1 MKNMNDNA
9 LLIETVDDAI
19 AALKRKKGSFEEWL
33 ECAQIFARHS
43 MWDYLEEASKRA
55 LESALKRPIKPTL
68 LIEAA
73 QRYTAGS
80 LKVFN
85 SKSEFESNCRK
96 SQKELIALK
105 EVIPIEK
112 KRVHTYLESLT
123 NVLDEI
129 LILLADGS
137 PEALTSIASRLRKRL
152 GRSDLSIRV
161 ADIALR
167 SDPSVIPAYVTR
179 GSAHTDL
186 GDFLNAES
194 DFKFAEKDTKSR
206 PYAIAGYTRLLIKQ
220 GKFVDALEKGDELL
234 LRKVSRPIIF
244 LMAAAAK
251 GAGDHSA
258 FERFLKIAESL
269 PEARSG
275 SGRTLLMRQAIRI
288 LIENRQFNAAR
299 ELIQELA
306 TFDRPSQVKFLTNK
320 LNKESARNM

>member
-1 MKNMNDNA
+1 MNDDA
-9 LLIETVDDAI
+9 LLIKSLDDAI

-33 ECAQIFARHS
+33 ECAQIFAKHS
-43 MWDYLEEASKRA
+43 MWSHLEEASKRA

-73 QRYTAGS
+73 KRYASGS

-96 SQKELIALK
+96 SQKELLALK
-105 EVIPIEK
+105 EVIPIDK
-112 KRVHTYLESLT
+112 KRVHTYLESL
-123 NVLDEI
+123 NDELDEI

-152 GRSDLSIRV
+152 GRSDLAIRV
-161 ADIALR
+161 ADIALH
-167 SDPSVIPAYVTR
+167 SDSSAIPAYVTR

-186 GDFLNAES
+186 GDFLHAES
-194 DFKFAEKDTKSR
+194 DFEFAEKDTKSR
-206 PYAIAGYTRLLIKQ
+206 PYAIAGHTRLLIKQ

-244 LMAAAAK
+244 LMAAATK
-251 GAGDHSA
+251 GAGDHAA

-269 PEARSG
+269 PESTSG

-288 LIENRQFNAAR
+288 LIENRQFDAAR

-306 TFDRPSQVKFLTNK
+306 TFDRPLQVKFLTTK
-320 LNKESARNM
+320 LNKELARS

>member
-1 MKNMNDNA
+1 MNDDA
-9 LLIETVDDAI
+9 LLIQSLDDAI

-33 ECAQIFARHS
+33 ECAQIFAKHS
-43 MWDYLEEASKRA
+43 MWSHLEEASKRA

-73 QRYTAGS
+73 KRYASGS

-96 SQKELIALK
+96 SQKELLALK
-105 EVIPIEK
+105 EVIPIDK
-112 KRVHTYLESLT
+112 KRVHTYLESL
-123 NVLDEI
+123 NDELDEI

-152 GRSDLSIRV
+152 GRSDLAIRV
-161 ADIALR
+161 ADIALH
-167 SDPSVIPAYVTR
+167 SDSSAIPAYVTR

-186 GDFLNAES
+186 GDFLHAES
-194 DFKFAEKDTKSR
+194 DFEFAEKDTKSR
-206 PYAIAGYTRLLIKQ
+206 HYAIAGHTRLLIKQ

-251 GAGDHSA
+251 GAGDHAA

-269 PEARSG
+269 PESTSG
-275 SGRTLLMRQAIRI
+275 SGRTLLMRKAIRI
-288 LIENRQFNAAR
+288 LIENRQFDAAR

-306 TFDRPSQVKFLTNK
+306 TFDRPLQVKFLTTK
-320 LNKESARNM
+320 LNKELARS

>member
-1 MKNMNDNA
+1 MNDDA
-9 LLIETVDDAI
+9 LLIQSLDDAI
-19 AALKRKKGSFEEWL
+19 AALKRKKGSFEELL
-33 ECAQIFARHS
+33 ECAQIFAKHS
-43 MWDYLEEASKRA
+43 MWSHLEEASKRA

-73 QRYTAGS
+73 KRYASGS

-96 SQKELIALK
+96 SQKELLALK
-105 EVIPIEK
+105 EVIPIDK
-112 KRVHTYLESLT
+112 KRVHTYLESL
-123 NVLDEI
+123 NDELDEI

-152 GRSDLSIRV
+152 GRSDLAIRV
-161 ADIALR
+161 ADIALH
-167 SDPSVIPAYVTR
+167 SDSSAIPAYVTR

-186 GDFLNAES
+186 GDFLHAES
-194 DFKFAEKDTKSR
+194 DFEFAEKDTKSR
-206 PYAIAGYTRLLIKQ
+206 PYAIAGHTRLLIKQ

-251 GAGDHSA
+251 GAGDHAA

-269 PEARSG
+269 PESTSG

-288 LIENRQFNAAR
+288 LIENRQFDAAR

-306 TFDRPSQVKFLTNK
+306 TFDRPLQVKFLTTK
-320 LNKESARNM
+320 LNKELARS

>member
-1 MKNMNDNA
+1 MNDDA
-9 LLIETVDDAI
+9 LLIQSLDDAI

-33 ECAQIFARHS
+33 ECAQIFAKHS
-43 MWDYLEEASKRA
+43 MWSHLEEASKRA

-73 QRYTAGS
+73 KRYASGS

-96 SQKELIALK
+96 SQKELLALK
-105 EVIPIEK
+105 EVIPIDK
-112 KRVHTYLESLT
+112 KRVHTYLESL
-123 NVLDEI
+123 NDELDEI

-152 GRSDLSIRV
+152 GRSDLAIRV
-161 ADIALR
+161 ADIALH
-167 SDPSVIPAYVTR
+167 SDSSVIPAYVTR

-186 GDFLNAES
+186 GDFLHAES
-194 DFKFAEKDTKSR
+194 DFEFAEKDTKSR
-206 PYAIAGYTRLLIKQ
+206 PYAIAGHTRLLIKQ

-251 GAGDHSA
+251 GAGDHAA

-269 PEARSG
+269 PESTSG

-288 LIENRQFNAAR
+288 LIENRQFDAAR

-306 TFDRPSQVKFLTNK
+306 TFDRPLQVKFLTTK
-320 LNKESARNM
+320 LNKELARS

>member
-1 MKNMNDNA
+1 MNDDA
-9 LLIETVDDAI
+9 LLIQSLDDAI

-33 ECAQIFARHS
+33 ECAQIFAKHS
-43 MWDYLEEASKRA
+43 MWSHLEEASKRA

-73 QRYTAGS
+73 RRYASGS

-96 SQKELIALK
+96 SQKELLALK
-105 EVIPIEK
+105 EVIPIDK
-112 KRVHTYLESLT
+112 KRVHTYLESL
-123 NVLDEI
+123 NDELDEI

-152 GRSDLSIRV
+152 GRSDLAIRV
-161 ADIALR
+161 ADIALH
-167 SDPSVIPAYVTR
+167 SDSSVIPAYVTR

-186 GDFLNAES
+186 GDFLHAES
-194 DFKFAEKDTKSR
+194 DFEFAEKDTKYR
-206 PYAIAGYTRLLIKQ
+206 PYAIAGHTRLLIKQ

-234 LRKVSRPIIF
+234 LRKVSRQIIF

-269 PEARSG
+269 PESTSG

-288 LIENRQFNAAR
+288 LIENRQFDAAR

-306 TFDRPSQVKFLTNK
+306 TFDRPLQVKFLTTK
-320 LNKESARNM
+320 LNKELARS

>member
-1 MKNMNDNA
+1 MNDDA
-9 LLIETVDDAI
+9 LLIQSLDDAI
-19 AALKRKKGSFEEWL
+19 AALKRKKDSFEEWL
-33 ECAQIFARHS
+33 ECAQIFAKHS
-43 MWDYLEEASKRA
+43 MWSHLEEASKRA

-73 QRYTAGS
+73 RRYASGS

-85 SKSEFESNCRK
+85 SKSEFEYNCRK
-96 SQKELIALK
+96 SQKELLALK
-105 EVIPIEK
+105 EVIPIDK
-112 KRVHTYLESLT
+112 KRVHTYLESL
-123 NVLDEI
+123 NDELDEI

-152 GRSDLSIRV
+152 GRSDLAIRV
-161 ADIALR
+161 ADIALQ
-167 SDPSVIPAYVTR
+167 SDSSVIPAYVTR

-186 GDFLNAES
+186 GDFLHAES
-194 DFKFAEKDTKSR
+194 DFEFAEKDTKSR
-206 PYAIAGYTRLLIKQ
+206 PYAIAGHTRLLIKQ

-251 GAGDHSA
+251 GAGDHAA

-269 PEARSG
+269 PESTSG

-288 LIENRQFNAAR
+288 LIENRQFDAAR

-306 TFDRPSQVKFLTNK
+306 TFDRPLQVKFLTTK
-320 LNKESARNM
+320 LNKELARS

>member
-1 MKNMNDNA
+1 MNDDA
-9 LLIETVDDAI
+9 LLIQSLDDAI

-33 ECAQIFARHS
+33 ECAQIFAKHS
-43 MWDYLEEASKRA
+43 MWSHLEEASKRA

-73 QRYTAGS
+73 KRYASGS

-96 SQKELIALK
+96 SQKELLALK
-105 EVIPIEK
+105 EVIPIDK
-112 KRVHTYLESLT
+112 KRVHTYLESL
-123 NVLDEI
+123 NDELDEI

-152 GRSDLSIRV
+152 GRSDLAIRV
-161 ADIALR
+161 ADIALH
-167 SDPSVIPAYVTR
+167 SDSSAIPAYVTR

-186 GDFLNAES
+186 GDFLHAES
-194 DFKFAEKDTKSR
+194 DFEFAEKDTKSR
-206 PYAIAGYTRLLIKQ
+206 PYAIAGHTRLLIKQ

-251 GAGDHSA
+251 GAGDHAA

-269 PEARSG
+269 PESTSG

-288 LIENRQFNAAR
+288 LIENRQFDAAR

-306 TFDRPSQVKFLTNK
+306 TFDRPLQVKFLTTK
-320 LNKESARNM
+320 LNKELARS

>member
-1 MKNMNDNA
+1 MNDDA
-9 LLIETVDDAI
+9 LLIQSLDDAI

-33 ECAQIFARHS
+33 ECAQIFAKHS
-43 MWDYLEEASKRA
+43 MWSHLEEASKRA

-73 QRYTAGS
+73 KRYASGS

-96 SQKELIALK
+96 SQKELLALK
-105 EVIPIEK
+105 EVIPIDK
-112 KRVHTYLESLT
+112 KRVHTYLESL
-123 NVLDEI
+123 NDELDEI

-152 GRSDLSIRV
+152 GRSDLAIRV
-161 ADIALR
+161 ADIALH
-167 SDPSVIPAYVTR
+167 SDSSVIPAYVTR

-186 GDFLNAES
+186 GDFLHAES
-194 DFKFAEKDTKSR
+194 DFEFAEKDTKSR
-206 PYAIAGYTRLLIKQ
+206 PYAIAGHTRLLIKQ

-251 GAGDHSA
+251 GAGDHAA

-269 PEARSG
+269 PESTSG

-288 LIENRQFNAAR
+288 LIENRQFDASR

-306 TFDRPSQVKFLTNK
+306 TFYRPSQVKFLTTK
-320 LNKESARNM
+320 LNKESARS

>member
-1 MKNMNDNA
+1 M
-9 LLIETVDDAI
+9 
-19 AALKRKKGSFEEWL
+19 
-33 ECAQIFARHS
+33 
-43 MWDYLEEASKRA
+43 
-55 LESALKRPIKPTL
+55 KRPIKPTL

-73 QRYTAGS
+73 KRYASGS

-96 SQKELIALK
+96 SQKELLALK
-105 EVIPIEK
+105 EVIPIDK
-112 KRVHTYLESLT
+112 KRVHTYLESL
-123 NVLDEI
+123 NDELDEI

-152 GRSDLSIRV
+152 GRSDLAIRV
-161 ADIALR
+161 ADIALQ
-167 SDPSVIPAYVTR
+167 SDSSVIPAYVTR

-186 GDFLNAES
+186 GDFLHAES
-194 DFKFAEKDTKSR
+194 DFEFAEKDTKSR
-206 PYAIAGYTRLLIKQ
+206 PYAIAGHTRLLIKQ

-251 GAGDHSA
+251 GAGDHAA

-269 PEARSG
+269 PESTSG

-288 LIENRQFNAAR
+288 LIENRQFDAAR

-306 TFDRPSQVKFLTNK
+306 TFDRPSQVKFLTTK
-320 LNKESARNM
+320 LNKESARS

>member
-1 MKNMNDNA
+1 MNDDA
-9 LLIETVDDAI
+9 LLIQSLDDAI

-33 ECAQIFARHS
+33 ECAQIFAKHS
-43 MWDYLEEASKRA
+43 MWSHLEEASKRA

-73 QRYTAGS
+73 KRYASGS

-96 SQKELIALK
+96 SQKELLALK
-105 EVIPIEK
+105 EVIPIDK
-112 KRVHTYLESLT
+112 KRVHTYLESL
-123 NVLDEI
+123 NDELDEI

-152 GRSDLSIRV
+152 GRSDLAIRV
-161 ADIALR
+161 ADIALH
-167 SDPSVIPAYVTR
+167 SDSSVIPAYVTR

-186 GDFLNAES
+186 GDFLHAES
-194 DFKFAEKDTKSR
+194 DFEFAEKDTKSR
-206 PYAIAGYTRLLIKQ
+206 PYAIAGHTRLLIKQ

-251 GAGDHSA
+251 GAGDHAA

-269 PEARSG
+269 PESTSG

-288 LIENRQFNAAR
+288 LIENRQFDAAS

-306 TFDRPSQVKFLTNK
+306 TFDRPLQVKFLTTK
-320 LNKESARNM
+320 LNKELARS

>member
-1 MKNMNDNA
+1 MNDDA
-9 LLIETVDDAI
+9 LLIQSLDDAI

-33 ECAQIFARHS
+33 ECAQIFAKHS
-43 MWDYLEEASKRA
+43 MWSHLEEASKRA

-73 QRYTAGS
+73 KRYASGS

-96 SQKELIALK
+96 SQKELLALK
-105 EVIPIEK
+105 EVIPIDK
-112 KRVHTYLESLT
+112 KRVHTYLESL
-123 NVLDEI
+123 NDELDEI

-152 GRSDLSIRV
+152 GRSDLAIRV
-161 ADIALR
+161 ADIALH
-167 SDPSVIPAYVTR
+167 SDSSAIPAYVTR

-186 GDFLNAES
+186 GDFLHAES
-194 DFKFAEKDTKSR
+194 DFEFAEKDTKSR
-206 PYAIAGYTRLLIKQ
+206 PYAIAGHTRLLIKQ

-251 GAGDHSA
+251 GAGDHAA

-269 PEARSG
+269 PESTSG

-288 LIENRQFNAAR
+288 LIENRQFDAAR

-306 TFDRPSQVKFLTNK
+306 TFDRPLQVKFLTTK
-320 LNKESARNM
+320 LNKESARS

>member
-1 MKNMNDNA
+1 MNDDA
-9 LLIETVDDAI
+9 LLIQSLDDAI

-33 ECAQIFARHS
+33 ECAQIFAKHS
-43 MWDYLEEASKRA
+43 MWSHLEEASKRA

-73 QRYTAGS
+73 KRYASGS

-96 SQKELIALK
+96 SQKELLALK
-105 EVIPIEK
+105 EVIPIDK
-112 KRVHTYLESLT
+112 KRVHTYLESL
-123 NVLDEI
+123 NDELDEI

-152 GRSDLSIRV
+152 GRSDLAIRV
-161 ADIALR
+161 ADIALH
-167 SDPSVIPAYVTR
+167 SDSSVIPAYVTR

-186 GDFLNAES
+186 GYFLHAES
-194 DFKFAEKDTKSR
+194 DFEFAEKDTKSR
-206 PYAIAGYTRLLIKQ
+206 PYAIAGHTRLLIKQ

-251 GAGDHSA
+251 GAGDHAA

-269 PEARSG
+269 PESTSG

-288 LIENRQFNAAR
+288 LIENRQFDAAR

-306 TFDRPSQVKFLTNK
+306 TFYRPSQVKFLTTK
-320 LNKESARNM
+320 LNKESARS

>member
-1 MKNMNDNA
+1 MNDDA
-9 LLIETVDDAI
+9 LLIQSLDDAI

-33 ECAQIFARHS
+33 ECAQIFAKHS
-43 MWDYLEEASKRA
+43 MWSHLEEASKRA

-73 QRYTAGS
+73 KRYASGS

-96 SQKELIALK
+96 SQKELLALK
-105 EVIPIEK
+105 EVIPIDK
-112 KRVHTYLESLT
+112 KRVHTYLESL
-123 NVLDEI
+123 NDELDEI

-152 GRSDLSIRV
+152 GRSDLAIRV
-161 ADIALR
+161 ADIALH
-167 SDPSVIPAYVTR
+167 SDSSAIPAYVTR
-179 GSAHTDL
+179 GSAHTDI
-186 GDFLNAES
+186 GDFLHAES
-194 DFKFAEKDTKSR
+194 DFEFAEKDTKSR
-206 PYAIAGYTRLLIKQ
+206 PYAIAGHTRLLIKQ

-251 GAGDHSA
+251 GAGDHAA

-269 PEARSG
+269 PESTSG

-288 LIENRQFNAAR
+288 LIENRQFDAAR

-306 TFDRPSQVKFLTNK
+306 TFDRPLQVKFLTTK
-320 LNKESARNM
+320 LNKELARS